1 MSAVSALK
9 CNYKIPVTCLL
20 GIILSPN
27 AHVRK
32 EGQKRVYDSWLF
44 GTKAEWKERSL
55 KVPKQPTLSPSHLQ
69 SSKWIICF
77 SACHLSVIS
86 EAVNVLMQE
95 CENESNSL
103 SSGAAQH
110 SCFVT
115 LNKSIVL
122 FFEWN
127 QHLWY

>member
-1 MSAVSALK
+1 MSALSALK
-9 CNYKIPVTCLL
+9 CNYKIPVT

-27 AHVRK
+27 AYVRK

-44 GTKAEWKERSL
+44 GTKVEWKERSL
-55 KVPKQPTLSPSHLQ
+55 KVPEQPTSSPSHLQ
-69 SSKWIICF
+69 SRKWIICF
-77 SACHLSVIS
+77 SACCLFVIS

-103 SSGAAQH
+103 SSGAVQN

-115 LNKSIVL
+115 LKKSIVL